1 MNLHIEPIA
10 RNPIKF
16 IQYMKRLYLLL
27 ITLSLFQVTASAQKF
42 QVDHLFRDSVS
53 VRQMTLTETDWVE
66 ADGSPKMMLPD
77 GYEFESIDIDPD
89 ESRIIFA
96 IDGKYYRIPFG
107 NVRFS
112 KDNPK
117 DVSNPLPPKT
127 VRSHSAL
134 AHFFATLTPYI
145 IIVLLIAGGM
155 ATGMAGLRIRSLKKP
170 ATVIL
175 PACLAAASLIEVLA
189 FFMIGDDMVWWCDDD
204 LQGFWGALVGAIPF
218 TAVIL
223 MQFYSMKLYSTL
235 IFGDQSGLDEDQRKK
250 ISLKPVAWGIGLLLP
265 VTFVLMLI
273 MGLAGIEGTF
283 PDMIALLVAVAISA
297 ILIAKGFR
305 ENIRTFGAGNG
316 IAASVF
322 SIVYLLGLII
332 SAVLLVIVIFKII
345 LQIIIMAALA
355 VGCLFCISL
364 MSKDSASGSP
374 QMMYHAKDGTRYQYS
389 ADAEKH
395 DQDRDSKRG

>member
-1 MNLHIEPIA
+1 
-10 RNPIKF
+10 
-16 IQYMKRLYLLL
+16 MKRLYLLL
-27 ITLSLFQVTASAQKF
+27 IAMSLLQVTASAQKF
-42 QVDHLFRDSVS
+42 QIDHLFRDSVS
-53 VRQMTLTETDWVE
+53 VRQMTLTETEWVE
-66 ADGSPKMMLPD
+66 ADGSPRIMLPN

-96 IDGKYYRIPFG
+96 VDGKFYRIPFG

-112 KDNPK
+112 KDNLK

-155 ATGMAGLRIRSLKKP
+155 ATGVAGLRIRSLKRI
-170 ATVIL
+170 AMIVL
-175 PACLAAASLIEVLA
+175 PSCLAAASLIEVLA
-189 FFMIGDDMVWWCDDD
+189 YFMIGDDMVWWCDDD

-235 IFGDQSGLDEDQRKK
+235 IFGDQSGLDVDQRKK

-283 PDMIALLVAVAISA
+283 PDIIALLVAVAISA

-305 ENIRTFGAGNG
+305 DNIRTLGAANG
-316 IAASVF
+316 IAVSVF

-332 SAVLLVIVIFKII
+332 SAVLLAIVIFKII
-345 LQIIIMAALA
+345 LQIIIMAVFA
-355 VGCLFCISL
+355 VGCLYLVSF
-364 MSKDSASGSP
+364 MSKVPPSDTP
-374 QMMYHAKDGTRYQYS
+374 TRYYAKDGTSFNSRYD
-389 ADAEKH
+389 ADRHNERIDAN
-395 DQDRDSKRG
+395 RS